1 MTKQVSE
8 IKKLAYY
15 FCAWAFTFANFL
27 AFLVSRDHNRIHNPG
42 QAWMDASATDFRT
55 YPASEFERT
64 LSCYGIGQCQRIAGA
79 LIFQPLIFL
88 ADSISKF
95 YYWNVDDQSRIFII
109 QMVGLGWRA
118 LALGILGYCI
128 FRISKNLAF
137 VIFALNSL
145 LLSLSGWLLR
155 IFGYVIEIS
164 KIGSGDFQARSTLAF
179 KDFPYENFIWYD
191 FGLFAA
197 LALIALLVAELGNNN
212 LSKLRFLLLGILI
225 TSFFEYLGFVLALS
239 FIFFNIGEQE
249 TRTTAKEKFG
259 FIFSVLLGSFLWMSF
274 ITIFHKVMESL
285 YPKFFSTDPT
295 ERETLFSRIK
305 IIFWAIQHPI
315 ENLTSNPSILF
326 QICLVI
332 IQCSILAMITGFIA
346 RICLKPIQVEPKF
359 INAFKSVALAMTVV
373 IFVTIF
379 IAYGVKIQAGE
390 HARQTL
396 GLQISLFSYLFLKTS
411 TRQTKSHLKES

>member
-27 AFLVSRDHNRIHNPG
+27 AFLVSRDHDRIHNPG

-118 LALGILGYCI
+118 LALGILGFCV
-128 FRISKNLAF
+128 FRVSKNLAF

-155 IFGYVIEIS
+155 LLGHLIHNLPSIS
-164 KIGSGDFQARSTLAF
+164 DEFKMRSTLAF
-179 KDFPYENFIWYD
+179 QDFPYENFKWYD
-191 FGLFAA
+191 FGLFAV
-197 LALIALLVAELGNNN
+197 LAVIAILIIKISERKTSNVHL
-212 LSKLRFLLLGILI
+212 FLLGTLV
-225 TSFFEYLGFVLALS
+225 TSFFEYLGFVFALS
-239 FIFFNIGEQE
+239 FIFFNIEEQKL
-249 TRTTAKEKFG
+249 RTTAKEKFG
-259 FIFSVLLGSFLWMSF
+259 VIFSVLLGSFLWLSF
-274 ITIFHKVMESL
+274 ITIFYKVMESL
-285 YPKFFSTDPT
+285 YPKFYSTDPT

-332 IQCSILAMITGFIA
+332 LQCSILAMITGFIA

-359 INAFKSVALAMTVV
+359 INAFKSVAIAMFVV
-373 IFVTIF
+373 IFVTVF
-379 IAYGVKIQAGE
+379 MAYGVKIQAGE
-390 HARQTL
+390 HARQTM
-396 GLQISLFSYLFLKTS
+396 GLQISLFLYIFIRTS
-411 TRQTKSHLKES
+411 SNKKSLAESI